1 MRKIAGCACTGMP
14 GTFSPT
20 PASKETAS
28 QLSRHASRHVRHARV
43 VMHVGIAIPWLWVK
57 RSRHSRR
64 MRNSQFYVSGPL
76 WWHHI
81 THQIIGN
88 TIVCSTAY
96 NHSYTLLSV
105 RGLTSQRANGE
116 ERVSISWRHRTWLSQ
131 LSFQWHLLD
140 QAAEQTRRNS
150 FTYLSMNCYP
160 KGEQGWYYRQPF
172 WMT

>member
-76 WWHHI
+76 RWHHM

-96 NHSYTLLSV
+96 NHSYTLLV
-105 RGLTSQRANGE
+105 VCEGTHLTKG
-116 ERVSISWRHRTWLSQ
+116 
-131 LSFQWHLLD
+131 QWWG
-140 QAAEQTRRNS
+140 NS
-150 FTYLSMNCYP
+150 FHIVTSSHMIITIVIPMAFICPNSRINTSKQLHLPS
-160 KGEQGWYYRQPF
+160 
-172 WMT
+172 TL